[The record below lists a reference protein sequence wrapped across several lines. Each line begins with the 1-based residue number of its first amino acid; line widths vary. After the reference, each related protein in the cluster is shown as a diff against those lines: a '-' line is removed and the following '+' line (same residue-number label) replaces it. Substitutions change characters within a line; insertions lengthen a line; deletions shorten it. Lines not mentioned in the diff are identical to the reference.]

1 MSRFRKRLIWERSS
15 PVSETDRLDEVAE
28 AGRMLARSF
37 DNLARAFCVLAVK
50 HEARNPGEQR
60 ELGAILWNDVV
71 SDFRDVPTTEE
82 MRNWMAGLMK
92 IDPKAFP
99 KRPYGR

>member
-1 MSRFRKRLIWERSS
+1 MHES
-15 PVSETDRLDEVAE
+15 DRLDDVAE
-28 AGRMLARSF
+28 AGRAIARSF

-60 ELGAILWNDVV
+60 ELGAILWSDVV

-82 MRNWMAGLMK
+82 MRGWMAQFLK

>member
-1 MSRFRKRLIWERSS
+1 MSRARKLAIVAKVT
-15 PVSETDRLDEVAE
+15 PVSEPSDLREGMDGWAE
-28 AGRMLARSF
+28 AVRT
-37 DNLARAFCVLAVK
+37 LARAICVLAVK

-60 ELGAILWNDVV
+60 ELGAILWNDVI
-71 SDFRDVPTTEE
+71 SDFREVPTTEE
-82 MRNWMAGLMK
+82 MRTWMAGLLK